1 MKIEEGFQLFLIFS
15 FAFQFLSFG
24 LLGRLQ
30 MLDID
35 KAILKR
41 SENRGIQL
49 QQEFLGDC

>member
-15 FAFQFLSFG
+15 FAFQFFSFG
-24 LLGRLQ
+24 LLG
-30 MLDID
+30 

-49 QQEFLGDC
+49 QREFLGDC